1 MKPLPASYVHVLTY
15 FRTSMKGATT
25 INTEQLIVIDAPT
38 FANPGNNDVMN
49 SHLDLDRDLGDF
61 SMKTFFHPLFT
72 FHQVRADLKHDVQI
86 IQPDS
91 TERQVGLALMGEGR
105 TVAIFGEEHLIDAQ
119 RGFGSFNFNPAMAE
133 RNLLF
138 RGQIQANYF
147 GINAGY
153 LDRLLSTYDMG
164 EHPSNDIKE
173 KINNGLFMHVPVRT
187 SSEHY
192 RIMSDVTNCPLQGGL
207 RNLMLEGSLM
217 QLIALQFH
225 SMGENKAVDKG
236 ISAREKEVMYG
247 VKEYLD
253 ANFTQDHSLSDL
265 SLQFGINQSKL
276 KKNFKAL
283 FGVPVIEYV
292 FNLKMNYAHSLI
304 FDKGKYVAEVAPIV
318 GYKNANHFAT
328 AFKRK
333 FGVNPS
339 QLRSRIS

>member
-1 MKPLPASYVHVLTY
+1 
-15 FRTSMKGATT
+15 MKGATS
-25 INTEQLIVIDAPT
+25 INTEQLVVIDTPT
-38 FANPGNNDVMN
+38 FHNPGNNEVIN
-49 SHLDLDRDLGDF
+49 SHLELGSDLGDF
-61 SMKTFFHPLFT
+61 RMKTFFHPSFT

-86 IQPDS
+86 VQPES
-91 TERQVGLALMGEGR
+91 SERQVGIALMGEGR
-105 TVAIFGEEHLIDAQ
+105 TVAIFGEEHLIDAP
-119 RGFGSFNFNPAMAE
+119 RGLGSFNFNPALAE

-147 GINAGY
+147 GINADY
-153 LDRLLSTYDMG
+153 LDRLLSTYEMG
-164 EHPSNDIKE
+164 EHPSKDVQD
-173 KINNGLFMHVPVRT
+173 KINNGLFMHVPVT
-187 SSEHY
+187 TTSEHY
-192 RIMSDVTNCPLQGGL
+192 RIISDVTNCPLQGGL

-217 QLIALQFH
+217 QLIALQLH
-225 SMGENKAVDKG
+225 SMGETKAVDKG
-236 ISAREKEVMYG
+236 ISAQEKETMHG

-253 ANFTQDHSLSDL
+253 ANFIKDHSLSDL

-304 FDKGKYVAEVAPIV
+304 FDHGKYVAEAAPIV

-333 FGVNPS
+333 FGVSPS
-339 QLRSRIS
+339 RLKARRVLT